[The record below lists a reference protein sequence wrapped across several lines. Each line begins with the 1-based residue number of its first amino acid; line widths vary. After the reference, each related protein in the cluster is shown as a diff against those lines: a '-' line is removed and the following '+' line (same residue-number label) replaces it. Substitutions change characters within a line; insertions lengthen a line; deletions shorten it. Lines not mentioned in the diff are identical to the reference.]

1 MMQVNNFSK
10 RIRPFVDRELAEAR
24 QQEEHGD
31 KDTAFAHLE
40 RAHVLGQAST
50 REHVRTHA
58 LMLFWAVRQR
68 KLSEAIGQVMRI
80 VGAATKTA
88 IGWVPEGNTGGA
100 RISPFKRLPIPD
112 DLAQQIAAAKRRD

>member
-1 MMQVNNFSK
+1 
-10 RIRPFVDRELAEAR
+10 
-24 QQEEHGD
+24 
-31 KDTAFAHLE
+31 
-40 RAHVLGQAST
+40 
-50 REHVRTHA
+50 
-58 LMLFWAVRQR
+58 MLFWAVRQR